1 MLRERV
7 VLADVALRLELD
19 DDRSYRLSY
28 GDLVEYTPGRRRVRG
43 RTTSYAFRS
52 VEQMRY
58 DFERDV
64 CAVGGALG

>member
-1 MLRERV
+1 MVRERV
-7 VLADVALRLELD
+7 VLGEQELRLELD
-19 DDRSYRLSY
+19 EDRSYRLAY

-43 RTTSYAFRS
+43 RTTPYLFRS

-64 CAVGGALG
+64 QAVGGTLG